1 MSIKNTLNRI
11 AKEGVKIIMNRETQL
26 GCLTS
31 RHVVGL
37 VATTAWGAQARV
49 YSFKFIRWLRV
60 HQLIE
65 GGNSSKFYIN
75 QIGFATI

>member
-1 MSIKNTLNRI
+1 MNVLDCI

-37 VATTAWGAQARV
+37 VGLVATTAWGAQARV
-49 YSFKFIRWLRV
+49 YSFKFV
-60 HQLIE
+60 
-65 GGNSSKFYIN
+65 
-75 QIGFATI
+75 